1 MTYSSN
7 QAPPKIAILLCT
19 YNGAEYLAEQLD
31 SIEAQS
37 WENIDVWASDDGS
50 SDNTM
55 GILYKY
61 QENWRKGRFEV
72 KQGPRKG
79 FQENFLSLVCNS
91 NITADFYAFS
101 DQDDVWE
108 SDKLARAFDCL
119 KERTELPAL
128 YCSRTAL
135 IAECGK
141 SLNRMSPLFSRPPSF
156 TNALVQNIAGG
167 NTMVMNKKAHTL
179 LCTVGKQNI
188 VSHDW
193 WVYLL
198 ITGAGGYIYYDSVP
212 SIQYR
217 QHSDNEIG
225 ANVGL
230 LAKLKRL
237 RGVLKGNF
245 SDWNT
250 LHVEALNNNCNVLT
264 KENLQTLNYF
274 KKSKNAP
281 LFKRILFANKSGI
294 YRQTVEGNIAL
305 WIAVVLNKI

>member
-7 QAPPKIAILLCT
+7 QTSPKIAILLCT

-55 GILYKY
+55 DILYKY
-61 QENWRKGRFEV
+61 QKNWRKGRFEV
-72 KQGPRKG
+72 NQGPRKG
-79 FQENFLSLVCNS
+79 FQENFLSLACNP

-128 YCSRTAL
+128 YCSRTVL

-141 SLNRMSPLFSRPPSF
+141 PLNRMSPLFSRPPSF
-156 TNALVQNIAGG
+156 ANALVQNIAGG
-167 NTMVMNKKAHTL
+167 NTMVMNKKTHTL

-188 VSHDW
+188 ASHDW

-217 QHSDNEIG
+217 QHDRNAIG
-225 ANVGL
+225 ANRGF
-230 LAKLKRL
+230 LARLKRL

-250 LHVEALNNNCNVLT
+250 LHVEALNNTCNVLT
-264 KENLQTLNYF
+264 KESLQTLKYF
-274 KKSKNAP
+274 TKSRDSSF
-281 LFKRILFANKSGI
+281 FKRMFFISKSSV
-294 YRQTVEGNIAL
+294 YRQTIDGNVAL
-305 WIAVVLNKI
+305 WIATLLKKI